1 MNEYSRSAFLQHADF
16 DKDAYN
22 KKYYRKNKQWKKN
35 YNHDYYLKNKDKWG
49 LGGGTTT
56 TTTKQPNGTSRLGK
70 TPGEKVHSVGEKVG
84 DAIISVTPGM
94 NRLYKGSSREF
105 INSLSRGIGSI
116 VDTAKKAKEWWDS
129 SNINP
134 QEMFNKI
141 NEIQSKIDKIEK
153 DIQARKDAFSKKLS
167 NIRKILGI

>member
-1 MNEYSRSAFLQHADF
+1 MNEHSRSAFLQHADF

-22 KKYYRKNKQWKKN
+22 KTYYQNNKQWKQN
-35 YNHDYYLKNKDKWG
+35 YNHKYYLKNKDKWG
-49 LGGGTTT
+49 LSGGTTT

-70 TPGEKVHSVGEKVG
+70 TPVEKVHSVGEKVG
-84 DAIISVTPGM
+84 DAIISITPGM

-105 INSLSRGIGSI
+105 ISSLSRGIGSI
-116 VDTAKKAKEWWDS
+116 ADTAKKAKAWWDS
-129 SNINP
+129 SNIDPNA
-134 QEMFNKI
+134 MFDKV

-153 DIQARKDAFSKKLS
+153 VIQAREDAFSKKLS

>member
-22 KKYYRKNKQWKKN
+22 KRYYQKNKQWKRN

-49 LGGGTTT
+49 LGQRTLSKQAVKRTDEKGTI
-56 TTTKQPNGTSRLGK
+56 SRPVKKGI
-70 TPGEKVHSVGEKVG
+70 VEKVG
-84 DAIISVTPGM
+84 DVLITITPGIG
-94 NRLYKGSSREF
+94 RLYNGSSREF
-105 INSLSRGIGSI
+105 VNSVRRSVSSI
-116 VDTAKKAKEWWDS
+116 ANAAKKAKEWWDS

-134 QEMFNKI
+134 QVMFDKV
-141 NEIQSKIDKIEK
+141 NEIQSKIDKLDK

-167 NIRKILGI
+167 HIRKILGI